1 MLRIISQ
8 PTVEASLYR
17 KITEPAVH
25 NTCIIANGT
34 LASASCLNV
43 STTHLAGVDVGALA
57 VDVRVVLQEGIDSRI
72 GSSGNGQTSIAG
84 GDNMGD
90 MATRVENAGKAQ
102 HLQRGP

>member
-8 PTVEASLYR
+8 PAVEASLYR

-34 LASASCLNV
+34 LASGSCLNV

-57 VDVRVVLQEGIDSRI
+57 VDVGVVRQEDIDSRV
-72 GSSGNGQTSIAG
+72 GSSRNGQTCIAG
-84 GDNMGD
+84 GHNMGD
-90 MATRVENAGKAQ
+90 LAIWVENAGKAQ